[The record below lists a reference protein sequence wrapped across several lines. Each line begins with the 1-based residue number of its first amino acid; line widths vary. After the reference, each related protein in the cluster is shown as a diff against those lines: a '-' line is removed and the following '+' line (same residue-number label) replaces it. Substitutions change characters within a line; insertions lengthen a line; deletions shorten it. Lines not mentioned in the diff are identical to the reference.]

1 MTTNNPVPISAISKH
16 STRFSE
22 LDGLRALAVLSV
34 ILFHC
39 EITGLANAGFFGVD
53 IFFTI
58 SGFIITAI
66 LLKEYRDDGKL
77 DFLSFYFRRLKRLM
91 PPVFVLI
98 AVAYLAT
105 DKISQ
110 EASAVML
117 KDLPSAL
124 FFGANW
130 WQIVEGQDYFDN
142 TPRVLKH
149 LWSLAVEEQFYFV
162 WPPIAYIVLR
172 HLGPRAVGITA
183 LSLALLSTAWMAYL
197 YATGADASGHARL
210 YFGTDTHAMGLLIG
224 AALGCFWNPWAAPAK
239 APPRF
244 GLQALAVVALAGLLY
259 LMQGINTSHP
269 ALYQGIFLLVPV
281 LTCVVMYTTMSQRTF
296 FLSRV
301 LRDPFSQWIGS
312 RSYSLYLVHWP
323 VFVWMRLHGHGD
335 FSDWLVLTAS
345 LGIVAAMAELLY
357 RTVEVNAKV
366 FDLKNPG
373 AMPKAL
379 AISAYA
385 IIAGL
390 VWVTAVQESDRR
402 AAALAQGEGKAT
414 APAID
419 PSPVTPSLPSPSIGP
434 VDTAEAG
441 TDASVPVSGGDEMY
455 AIGDSV
461 LLGARQHLSKA
472 IPGIDIDA
480 KVGRQAS
487 EGALAIKAW
496 RSHGARAS
504 TVVVHLGT
512 NGYINES
519 QYRKLL
525 EELSDRK
532 SVILINLRAKRR
544 WTAPNNEIIGRLAS
558 EFSNVRMVDRHALS
572 DDHPEFF
579 VKDGIHLT
587 QKGIAALTGRI
598 KMVAGGQPLSPD
610 AARERILA
618 AAASAKLANAPRL
631 VSRLGASPVKSELAS
646 VVANPAVTV
655 GLVGAPAATMPNA
668 AASIAAL
675 KQTPDAPALQHERE
689 QAASGTASTPMDAQQ
704 IE

>member
-1 MTTNNPVPISAISKH
+1 MTTNNPVLISAITKQSD
-16 STRFSE
+16 RFLE

-66 LLKEYRDDGKL
+66 LLKEYRKDGKL
-77 DFLSFYFRRLKRLM
+77 DFLSFYFRRLKRLI

-98 AVAYLAT
+98 GVAYLAT

-130 WQIVEGQDYFDN
+130 WQILDGQDYFDS
-142 TPRVLKH
+142 TPHVLKH

-162 WPPIAYIVLR
+162 WPPIAYILLR
-172 HLGPRAVGITA
+172 HFSARAVGNAA

-197 YATGADASGHARL
+197 YLIGTDASGHNRL
-210 YFGTDTHAMGLLIG
+210 YLGTDTHAMGLLIG
-224 AALGCFWNPWAAPAK
+224 AALGGFWNPWAAPAK
-239 APPRF
+239 ARPRF
-244 GLQALAVVALAGLLY
+244 GLRALAVTALAGLLY
-259 LMQGINTSHP
+259 LMQTSNTSDP
-269 ALYQGIFLLVPV
+269 ALFQGLFLLVPV
-281 LTCVVMYTTMSQRTF
+281 LTCVVMYATMSQPTF
-296 FLSRV
+296 LLSKI
-301 LRDPFSQWIGS
+301 LRDPFSQWMGS

-323 VFVWMRLHGHGD
+323 VFVWMRLHDHGD
-335 FSDWLVLTAS
+335 FSDWVVLMAA

-357 RTVEVNAKV
+357 RAVEANAQA

-379 AISAYA
+379 AILAYA

-390 VWVTAVQESDRR
+390 MWATAVHERDRR
-402 AAALAQGEGKAT
+402 AATLAQSKGKT
-414 APAID
+414 TIPAIAAA
-419 PSPVTPSLPSPSIGP
+419 PVTPPPPIAP

-441 TDASVPVSGGDEMY
+441 MDASAPVSGGDEMY

-461 LLGARQHLSKA
+461 LLGASHYLSKA
-472 IPGIDIDA
+472 IPGIAIDA

-487 EGALAIKAW
+487 EGSLAIRTW

-525 EELSDRK
+525 EELADRK

-544 WTAPNNEIIGRLAS
+544 WTAPNNEIIGRLAG
-558 EFSNVRMVDRHALS
+558 EFSNVRVVDWHALS
-572 DDHPEFF
+572 DNHPEFF
-579 VKDGIHLT
+579 VTDGIHLT
-587 QKGIAALTGRI
+587 QKGIVALTGRI
-598 KMVAGGQPLSPD
+598 KLVAGGQPLSPD
-610 AARERILA
+610 AARERML

-631 VSRLGASPVKSELAS
+631 AGRLGASPAKPESIPVIT
-646 VVANPAVTV
+646 N
-655 GLVGAPAATMPNA
+655 PAAT
-668 AASIAAL
+668 SIAASNE
-675 KQTPDAPALQHERE
+675 TPDAPGVQHERG
-689 QAASGTASTPMDAQQ
+689 QAASAPMDAQQ
-704 IE
+704 ID

>member
-1 MTTNNPVPISAISKH
+1 MTTNNPVLISAITKQSD
-16 STRFSE
+16 RFLE

-66 LLKEYRDDGKL
+66 LLKEYRKDGKL

-98 AVAYLAT
+98 GVAYLAT

-130 WQIVEGQDYFDN
+130 WQILDGQDYFDS
-142 TPRVLKH
+142 TPHVLRH

-162 WPPIAYIVLR
+162 WPPIAYILLR
-172 HLGPRAVGITA
+172 HFSARAVGNAA

-197 YATGADASGHARL
+197 YVTGADASGHNRL
-210 YFGTDTHAMGLLIG
+210 YLGTDTHAMGLLIG
-224 AALGCFWNPWAAPAK
+224 AALGGFWNPWAAPAK
-239 APPRF
+239 ARPRF
-244 GLQALAVVALAGLLY
+244 GLRALAVTALAGLLY
-259 LMQGINTSHP
+259 LMQTSNTSDP
-269 ALYQGIFLLVPV
+269 ALFQGLFLLVPV
-281 LTCVVMYTTMSQRTF
+281 LTCVVMYATMSQPTF
-296 FLSRV
+296 LLSKI
-301 LRDPFSQWIGS
+301 LRDPFSQWMGS

-323 VFVWMRLHGHGD
+323 VFVWMRLHDHGD
-335 FSDWLVLTAS
+335 FSDWVVLMAA

-357 RTVEVNAKV
+357 RAVEANAQA

-379 AISAYA
+379 AILAYA

-390 VWVTAVQESDRR
+390 MWATAVHERDQR
-402 AAALAQGEGKAT
+402 AAALAESKAKTT
-414 APAID
+414 APSIA
-419 PSPVTPSLPSPSIGP
+419 PAPVTPPPPIGP

-441 TDASVPVSGGDEMY
+441 MDASAPVSGGDEMY

-461 LLGARQHLSKA
+461 LLGASHYLSKA
-472 IPGIDIDA
+472 IPGIAIDA

-487 EGALAIKAW
+487 EGSLAIKTW

-525 EELSDRK
+525 EELADRK

-544 WTAPNNEIIGRLAS
+544 WTAPNNEIIGRLAG
-558 EFSNVRMVDRHALS
+558 EFSNVRVVDWHALS
-572 DDHPEFF
+572 DNHPEFF

-587 QKGIAALTGRI
+587 PKGIVALTGRI
-598 KMVAGGQPLSPD
+598 KLVAGGQPLSPD

-618 AAASAKLANAPRL
+618 AAVSAKLANAPRL
-631 VSRLGASPVKSELAS
+631 ASRLGASPAKPEAIPVTAS
-646 VVANPAVTV
+646 PVATPTA
-655 GLVGAPAATMPNA
+655 AP
-668 AASIAAL
+668 
-675 KQTPDAPALQHERE
+675 KQTPDAPDVQHEGG
-689 QAASGTASTPMDAQQ
+689 QAASAPMDAQQ
-704 IE
+704 ID

>member
-1 MTTNNPVPISAISKH
+1 MTTNNPVLISAITKQSD
-16 STRFSE
+16 RFLE

-66 LLKEYRDDGKL
+66 LLKEYRKDGKL
-77 DFLSFYFRRLKRLM
+77 DFLSFYFRRLKRLI

-98 AVAYLAT
+98 GVAYLAT

-130 WQIVEGQDYFDN
+130 WQILDGQDYFDS
-142 TPRVLKH
+142 TPHVLKH

-162 WPPIAYIVLR
+162 WPPIAYILLR
-172 HLGPRAVGITA
+172 HFSARAVGNAA

-197 YATGADASGHARL
+197 YLIGTDASGHNRL
-210 YFGTDTHAMGLLIG
+210 YLGTDTHAMGLLIG
-224 AALGCFWNPWAAPAK
+224 AALGGFWNPWAAPAK
-239 APPRF
+239 ARPRF
-244 GLQALAVVALAGLLY
+244 GLRALAVTALAGLLY
-259 LMQGINTSHP
+259 LMQTSNTSDP
-269 ALYQGIFLLVPV
+269 ALFQGLFLLVPV
-281 LTCVVMYTTMSQRTF
+281 LTCVVMYATMSQPTF
-296 FLSRV
+296 LLSKI
-301 LRDPFSQWIGS
+301 LRDPFSQWMGS

-323 VFVWMRLHGHGD
+323 VFVWMRLHDHGD
-335 FSDWLVLTAS
+335 FSDWVVLMAA

-357 RTVEVNAKV
+357 RAVEANAQA

-379 AISAYA
+379 AILAYA

-390 VWVTAVQESDRR
+390 MWATAVHERDRR
-402 AAALAQGEGKAT
+402 AATLAQSKGKT
-414 APAID
+414 TIPAIAAA
-419 PSPVTPSLPSPSIGP
+419 PVTPPPPIAP

-441 TDASVPVSGGDEMY
+441 MDASAPVSGGDEMY

-461 LLGARQHLSKA
+461 LLGASHYLSKA
-472 IPGIDIDA
+472 IPGIAIDA

-487 EGALAIKAW
+487 EGSLAIKTW

-525 EELSDRK
+525 EELADRK

-544 WTAPNNEIIGRLAS
+544 WTAPNNEIIGRLAG
-558 EFSNVRMVDRHALS
+558 EFSNVRVVDWHALS
-572 DDHPEFF
+572 DNHPEFF
-579 VKDGIHLT
+579 VTDGIHLT
-587 QKGIAALTGRI
+587 QKGIVALTGRI
-598 KMVAGGQPLSPD
+598 KLVAGGQPLSPD
-610 AARERILA
+610 AARERML

-631 VSRLGASPVKSELAS
+631 AGRLGASPAKPESIPVIT
-646 VVANPAVTV
+646 N
-655 GLVGAPAATMPNA
+655 PAAT
-668 AASIAAL
+668 SIAASNE
-675 KQTPDAPALQHERE
+675 TPDAPGVQHERG
-689 QAASGTASTPMDAQQ
+689 QAASAPMDAQQ
-704 IE
+704 ID